1 MVICMTAIFEFFR
14 LNGFVLEML
23 LSFALFTWWLERRNG
38 FWYRATACCAGI
50 LGASV
55 VWNLVFEENP
65 WSLSARYVLVFILC
79 VIALRRC
86 FVLTGDRALF
96 YATAAGAA
104 QHFAFKLS
112 LVCSMT
118 AGELW
123 NLSASAGMFLYAAL
137 VGIVSV
143 VIYLVFARWLRK
155 AGVDRLKY
163 STVTF
168 SLVGMLLFVNVF
180 QNLFDWYAQ
189 GISLPLYFLFESFDL
204 VCCLFVLWLQCEIG
218 GRESLQRQNDILQHL
233 LHQQKQQMETS
244 KETIDLI
251 NIKCHDLKK
260 QLGLL
265 RGNVTREELEE
276 LRERLSIY
284 DASFRTGNE
293 ALDVLLAEKLL
304 VCQSKG
310 IHITCMADGAKLS
323 FLSPAHIY
331 SLFGNALD
339 NAVEAAG
346 QVEDPDKRCIRV
358 DIRAERG
365 MLLAHFENYYQGER
379 SFQDGLPVTT
389 KEDPRFHGFGMKSMR
404 MITEKY
410 GGVLSLKAQDQV
422 FYCNILLPLPAQ
434 NAVQEAKTTG

>member
-1 MVICMTAIFEFFR
+1 
-14 LNGFVLEML
+14 
-23 LSFALFTWWLERRNG
+23 
-38 FWYRATACCAGI
+38 
-50 LGASV
+50 
-55 VWNLVFEENP
+55 
-65 WSLSARYVLVFILC
+65 
-79 VIALRRC
+79 
-86 FVLTGDRALF
+86 
-96 YATAAGAA
+96 
-104 QHFAFKLS
+104 
-112 LVCSMT
+112 
-118 AGELW
+118 
-123 NLSASAGMFLYAAL
+123 
-137 VGIVSV
+137 
-143 VIYLVFARWLRK
+143 
-155 AGVDRLKY
+155 
-163 STVTF
+163 
-168 SLVGMLLFVNVF
+168 
-180 QNLFDWYAQ
+180 
-189 GISLPLYFLFESFDL
+189 
-204 VCCLFVLWLQCEIG
+204 
-218 GRESLQRQNDILQHL
+218 
-233 LHQQKQQMETS
+233 METS

-339 NAVEAAG
+339 NAVEAAS

-365 MLLAHFENYYQGER
+365 MLLGHFENYYQGEL
-379 SFQDGLPVTT
+379 SFSDGLPVTT

-434 NAVQEAKTTG
+434 DAVQEGKTTG